1 MQSLGA
7 SGIMSGKGAMSMGGA
22 AGGGATAGA
31 GSGGSKSAGALGGA
45 ASGAKAGAM
54 FGPWGM
60 VIGGVIGGATGYL
73 GASKA
78 KKEAAHQKK
87 MIEMQFKVASLQRAG
102 DRLEIFNREGAGIAA
117 KRGTGAG
124 GWGGG
129 SGSNKAIDRDR
140 RAGLDRMQSR
150 DDLQQ
155 KLLRRSRKTARKNTK
170 RAARNSTYQSML
182 PNIKDIVSTMGKKGQ
197 PSTSLAGNTQTKAS
211 NSTANALSKSGA
223 FSIMG
228 GKP

>member
-7 SGIMSGKGAMSMGGA
+7 SGLMSGKGAMSMGGA

-31 GSGGSKSAGALGGA
+31 GAGGSKSAGIT
-45 ASGAKAGAM
+45 SGAVSGVKAGM
-54 FGPWGM
+54 PFGLIGM
-60 VIGGVIGGATGYL
+60 AIGGAIGAGTGYL

-170 RAARNSTYQSML
+170 RAARNSTYKSML
-182 PNIKDIVSTMGKKGQ
+182 PGIGDIMSTMGKKKQ
-197 PSTSLAGNTQTKAS
+197 PGST
-211 NSTANALSKSGA
+211 GA
-223 FSIMG
+223 PKGTGLLGDSSAFKMKEFNFG